1 MSKRGPRFSK
11 KEKLAIVKEGEKT
24 GVEAVCAK
32 YDISDQSYRLWRY
45 KALGIQPKKQL
56 SCTEKLR
63 ILEEGYNN
71 GVNRVCAV
79 HRIDPMTYC
88 RWKKALGY
96 SKSRRRGRPR
106 RFSREEV
113 LAIVKEAEKT
123 STKAVCEKY
132 KISPSRYSVWHYEV
146 TGIPLL
152 KRFSLEEKRRILEEG
167 YQNGIYRVCNARQ
180 IHPTTYYYWKKV
192 LGYSKRRLS
201 TEKEGIQIVND
212 AIAHGITKASEKY
225 HLSGSAIHRWARRLG
240 LQIPRRSRFNIREK
254 RAILQE
260 ATRNG
265 TGVTCRAYK
274 IDPNTL
280 RYWRRKLGL

>member
-1 MSKRGPRFSK
+1 MSKRGPHFTNQQK
-11 KEKLAIVKEGEKT
+11 FAIVKEGEKT

-45 KALGIQPKKQL
+45 KALGIQSKKQL

-88 RWKKALGY
+88 RWKKALGS

-146 TGIPLL
+146 TGIPLV
-152 KRFSLEEKRRILEEG
+152 KRFCPRREAPDSRRRIPKWYL
-167 YQNGIYRVCNARQ
+167 
-180 IHPTTYYYWKKV
+180 P
-192 LGYSKRRLS
+192 
-201 TEKEGIQIVND
+201 
-212 AIAHGITKASEKY
+212 
-225 HLSGSAIHRWARRLG
+225 G
-240 LQIPRRSRFNIREK
+240 L
-254 RAILQE
+254 
-260 ATRNG
+260 
-265 TGVTCRAYK
+265 
-274 IDPNTL
+274 
-280 RYWRRKLGL
+280 